1 MPDAHP
7 DPQILGFASYIHMKT
22 VLISPTVA
30 QFTRIRRVDL
40 DFSQRVK
47 DLAARSRHASQHAM
61 TEEATKTAVVLPFI
75 QALGFDVFNLE
86 EVTPEFIA
94 DVGIKKGEKID
105 FAIKMGGKT
114 AVLIEVKPIS
124 MPLGQA
130 QYSQLFRYFG
140 TVEAR
145 LAILINGREIWFFS
159 DIDEKNKMDKK
170 PFFVFD
176 LQSFDERQVL
186 ELSRFQKASFDV
198 DAILEAASNL
208 KYVKAA
214 AALIT
219 KQLANPDD
227 EVVRL
232 FGRQIYEGTLTKGA
246 IEMLRPAIQSALDE
260 VVRNRIQERLNVTFS
275 KEAAAAETVEKK
287 AVVSAAESEIV
298 TTDEEMHAF
307 MIVRAIGAKVA
318 SVSRITMRDS
328 KTYCSIFLDDN
339 NRRPILRLYFNAKNS
354 KSIGVFAPNPDK
366 SETRHTIDDISD
378 IYNYSSQIEAAI
390 KSHL

>member
-1 MPDAHP
+1 
-7 DPQILGFASYIHMKT
+7 
-22 VLISPTVA
+22 
-30 QFTRIRRVDL
+30 L
-40 DFSQRVK
+40 DFSQSVK
-47 DLAARSRHASQHAM
+47 DLAARSRHASQHAL

-75 QALGFDVFNLE
+75 QTLGFDVFNLE

-105 FAIKMGGKT
+105 FAIKIRGKI

-124 MPLGQA
+124 LPLGQA
-130 QYSQLFRYFG
+130 QYSQLYRYFG
-140 TVEAR
+140 TVDAK

-176 LQSFDERQVL
+176 LQGFDERQVG
-186 ELSRFQKASFDV
+186 ELARFQKANFDV

-214 AALIT
+214 AALISR
-219 KQLANPDD
+219 QLANPDD
-227 EVVRL
+227 EFVRF

-246 IEMLRPAIQSALDE
+246 IEVLRPAIQAALDE

-275 KEAAAAETVEKK
+275 KEATATETAEKK
-287 AVVSAAESEIV
+287 EAESAALPDIV
-298 TTDEEMHAF
+298 TTEEETQAF
-307 MIVRAIGAKVA
+307 MIVRAIGAKVIP
-318 SVSRITMRDS
+318 VSRITMRDS

-339 NRRPILRLYFNAKNS
+339 NRKPILRLYFNAKNS
-354 KSIGVFAPNPDK
+354 KSIGVFAAQPDRA
-366 SETRHTIDDISD
+366 ETRHTINDVAD
-378 IYNYSSQIEAAI
+378 IYSFAQSIEATIA
-390 KSHL
+390 KYL

>member
-1 MPDAHP
+1 M
-7 DPQILGFASYIHMKT
+7 
-22 VLISPTVA
+22 
-30 QFTRIRRVDL
+30 

-47 DLAARSRHASQHAM
+47 ELAVRSRHATQHAL
-61 TEEATKTAVVLPFI
+61 TEEATKTSVVLPFI

-105 FAIKMGGKT
+105 FAIKMGGKI

-140 TVEAR
+140 TVDAK

-170 PFFVFD
+170 PFFIFD
-176 LQSFDERQVL
+176 LQTFDERQVA
-186 ELSRFQKASFDV
+186 ELARFQKSNFDIV
-198 DAILEAASNL
+198 SILEAASNL

-214 AALIT
+214 AALIS
-219 KQLANPDD
+219 KQLGNPDD

-246 IEMLRPAIQSALDE
+246 IEMLRPAIQAAFDE

-275 KEAAAAETVEKK
+275 KEATAADVADKK
-287 AVVSAAESEIV
+287 TPEIAPEADIV
-298 TTDEEMHAF
+298 TTEDELHAF
-307 MIVRAIGAKVA
+307 MIVRAIGARA
-318 SVSRITMRDS
+318 TAVSRITMRDA

-354 KSIGVFAPNPDK
+354 KSVGIFMPHPDK
-366 SETRHTIDDISD
+366 SESRHTIEDISD
-378 IYNYSSQIEAAI
+378 IYNFADQIVATI
-390 KSHL
+390 KSYP